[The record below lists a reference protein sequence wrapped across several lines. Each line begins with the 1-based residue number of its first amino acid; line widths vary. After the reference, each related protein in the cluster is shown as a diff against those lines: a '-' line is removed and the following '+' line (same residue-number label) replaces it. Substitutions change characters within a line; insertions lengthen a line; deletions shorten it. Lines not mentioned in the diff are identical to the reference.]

1 MKTKFFRHGMYI
13 FTDREPSERQHRI
26 ERLDNA
32 FPKTKTKEISVITF
46 WLIWFIY
53 FICSVF
59 LWFPTAVF
67 GSLYIVFGVI
77 YRLFDNVL
85 NAIRN
90 NYQ

>member
-1 MKTKFFRHGMYI
+1 MKIKFFRKGTYI

-53 FICSVF
+53 FICSIF
-59 LWFPTAVF
+59 LWSFVAVF
-67 GSLYIVFGVI
+67 GSLYIVFGAI
-77 YRLFDNVL
+77 YRLFDNAL
-85 NAIRN
+85 NAIRRQ
-90 NYQ
+90 YQ